1 MTSLSEI
8 RVIDSNRDLE
18 LYSYH
23 HCTNETPQEVRQCR
37 GFIYSKNKEHL
48 IVSNFGYTQNY
59 TFDINMNMTSF
70 LGDESDWA
78 SQWMFYYSMEG
89 TLLRL
94 FYYQDRWHLTTNKK
108 LDAYR
113 SRWSSR
119 LSFGELM
126 EMAISKTLHIPF
138 SSFVEK
144 LEPEY
149 LYLFLLRPNHNT
161 RIVCHVNQKMD
172 KVLFLGRSEL
182 GEFKFQSS
190 NEISHILPELA
201 RPTLLPIE
209 NWNDFQ
215 TYMNSLD
222 VMEYQGILVTHKET
236 SDQIKFIHPKYAF
249 LSEIRGNNS
258 NLRYRY
264 LELRQDS
271 EKLKLLYYLYP
282 RHTDIFDSLEET
294 IVHLSRILYQF
305 YVSRYMKNQFI
316 TLPRE
321 EYRIIKKCHEYYLQN
336 KQMNRIFSKKILEIM
351 NEEPPLHLY
360 KMIRRFLYSRR
371 HPHKYEEESSS
382 TSYSHLQRP
391 SLFYDSRH
399 VNST

>member
-1 MTSLSEI
+1 MTSSEI

-23 HCTNETPQEVRQCR
+23 HCTNETPQEIRQCR
-37 GFIYSKNKEHL
+37 GHIYSKNKEQL

-59 TFDINMNMTSF
+59 TYDETMDISSL
-70 LGDESDWA
+70 LGSESEWS

-94 FYYQDRWHLTTNKK
+94 FYYQDHWHLTTNKK

-144 LEPEY
+144 LDPEY
-149 LYLFLLRPNHNT
+149 LYLFLLRPNHDT

-172 KVLFLGRSEL
+172 KVFFLGRSEL
-182 GEFKFQSS
+182 GEFKFESS
-190 NEISHILPELA
+190 NELPQVLPDLA
-201 RPTLLPIE
+201 RPMLLPIE
-209 NWNDFQ
+209 NQYDFQ
-215 TYMNSLD
+215 TFMNSLE
-222 VMEYQGILVTHKET
+222 VMEYQGILVTHRQK

-282 RHTDIFDSLEET
+282 RHTEIFDSLEET
-294 IVHLSRILYQF
+294 ILHLSRILYQF

-321 EYRIIKKCHEYYLQN
+321 EYRIIKQCHEYYLQN

-351 NEEPPLHLY
+351 NKEPPLHLY

-371 HPHKYEEESSS
+371 NHPHKYDQEMAFSRPHSSS
-382 TSYSHLQRP
+382 SSYEAR
-391 SLFYDSRH
+391 R
-399 VNST
+399 VNSA